1 MPGPDELDLALI
13 AGAARAAGEIARGY
27 WRKSPKV
34 WDKGEGHGP
43 VTEADLAING
53 MLEARLRGAR
63 PGYGWLSE
71 ETPDTPDRLAARR
84 VFVLDPL
91 DGTRAFIEGDK
102 TFAHSIAVIE
112 DGAPVAAAVYL
123 PVHGL
128 MFTASADGPAL
139 LNDAPIHPSQ
149 RISAEGATVLTSRAA
164 LAPEHWQDDS
174 PPAVRRE
181 FRASLAYR
189 LCLVA
194 EGRFDAM
201 LTLRPTWEWDIAAG
215 DLIAR
220 RAGAH
225 VTDRTGA
232 ALRFNATDPRANG
245 VVAGAPGVHGALL
258 AQLRPA
264 GDR

>member
-112 DGAPVAAAVYL
+112 DGAPVAAC
-123 PVHGL
+123 
-128 MFTASADGPAL
+128 
-139 LNDAPIHPSQ
+139 
-149 RISAEGATVLTSRAA
+149 R
-164 LAPEHWQDDS
+164 
-174 PPAVRRE
+174 
-181 FRASLAYR
+181 
-189 LCLVA
+189 
-194 EGRFDAM
+194 GRC
-201 LTLRPTWEWDIAAG
+201 
-215 DLIAR
+215 
-220 RAGAH
+220 
-225 VTDRTGA
+225 
-232 ALRFNATDPRANG
+232 
-245 VVAGAPGVHGALL
+245 
-258 AQLRPA
+258 
-264 GDR
+264 